1 MRNRQLVGVS
11 GNEVLPLGSQSC
23 VSKDR
28 RVYSPQIWCPA
39 QAAPPLLSS
48 SPVPNCWRVGVRV
61 KQDI

>member
-39 QAAPPLLSS
+39 QVAPPLLSF
-48 SPVPNCWRVGVRV
+48 SPVPNYVGE
-61 KQDI
+61 